1 MRRMMPGRMT
11 WRMLWSTRERQA
23 AVAAVDNATEVNRQP
38 ELDNAMSR
46 YTDAALAAEQAAS
59 LAAAVAEI
67 DEATE
72 VNRQLEL
79 ANAMSRYTDAV
90 ALAAAVAEIDEAI
103 DARVEAWAKACT
115 AVKDAICISD
125 YARKNATDAYN
136 SMEVCERNVDTMYD
150 KVNDAGKEYDALPM
164 GTADSVLDEAML
176 KYDHLFKARK
186 LALKELDQA
195 KSVFN
200 EAAKCSE
207 VAIADV
213 YTALAAETALST

>member
-59 LAAAVAEI
+59 
-67 DEATE
+67 
-72 VNRQLEL
+72 
-79 ANAMSRYTDAV
+79 
-90 ALAAAVAEIDEAI
+90 LAAAVAEIDEAI